1 MIKLDLRW
9 EPVALVP
16 YISFLAK
23 FFVIK
28 VNVSLKRFQ
37 KKIFKDIFR
46 TKSKTYDGAPLQ
58 VQKKCSQTQLVTEES
73 FGFVLCTQ
81 LAKPPEYG

>member
-1 MIKLDLRW
+1 MTKLDLRW

-28 VNVSLKRFQ
+28 VNVSLKPF
-37 KKIFKDIFR
+37 
-46 TKSKTYDGAPLQ
+46 
-58 VQKKCSQTQLVTEES
+58 
-73 FGFVLCTQ
+73 
-81 LAKPPEYG
+81 